1 MPSAGEPLFA
11 EPNAVVTDKGDPEW
25 DAEVK
30 RVIMELKDDGTLEK
44 ISQRWFKVDITK
56 YAF

>member
-1 MPSAGEPLFA
+1 FA

-30 RVIMELKDDGTLEK
+30 RVITELKDDGTLEK
-44 ISQRWFKVDITK
+44 ISQKWFKVDITK